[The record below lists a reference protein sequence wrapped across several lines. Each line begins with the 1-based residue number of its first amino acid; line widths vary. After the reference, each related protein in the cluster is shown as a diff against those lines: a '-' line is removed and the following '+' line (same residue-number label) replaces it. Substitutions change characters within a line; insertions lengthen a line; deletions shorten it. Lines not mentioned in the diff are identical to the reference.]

1 MPGSLFALEAAQT
14 SERLKSE
21 AMHAAMRIA
30 MLSALATE
38 QGFLRID
45 PYVCRGPTDTRLIL
59 YKPIFDAGM
68 YLARQGRED
77 CLGCVAGLRQY
88 AGPYPQMLDCA
99 LEIQKTFIEAAPQV

>member
-1 MPGSLFALEAAQT
+1 MYHALWLVVDGAVRDYSIQQAPEEAVPGMFALEAAQA

-45 PYVCRGPTDTRLIL
+45 PYVHSSH
-59 YKPIFDAGM
+59 F
-68 YLARQGRED
+68 
-77 CLGCVAGLRQY
+77 
-88 AGPYPQMLDCA
+88 
-99 LEIQKTFIEAAPQV
+99 